1 MKKGFT
7 LVELL
12 AVIVIIGLLMTIAI
26 PAVLK
31 ISGNVKD
38 ESYNTKIKMI
48 TNGAISYGDVIK
60 REKLISRVG
69 KEVVGQCTASGVQE
83 QWIKITQNETT
94 KEAEVECKD
103 NNPDADVVY
112 PAYRMTVEDLADAK
126 EISFDETDRC
136 KSDSKCTTGSD
147 YDNVIKNP
155 VSGNIINKCYVYIYY
170 KNNRLYAIFDKKTC
184 SEVKDPTAGHEYKDV
199 LA

>member
-1 MKKGFT
+1 MNCRNCRKKNKKQK
-7 LVELL
+7 
-12 AVIVIIGLLMTIAI
+12 IIAI

-48 TNGAISYGDVIK
+48 TNGAVSYGDVIK
-60 REKLISRVG
+60 RDKLISRVG

-83 QWIKITQNETT
+83 QWIKITQNATT

-103 NNPDADVVY
+103 SNPDADVVY
-112 PAYRMTVEDLADAK
+112 PAYRMTVEDLANAK

-136 KSDSKCTTGSD
+136 QIYSE

-184 SEVKDPTAGHEYKDV
+184 SEVTDPTAGHEYKDV